1 MKDSDFLKES
11 KTLLKKI
18 AKQRDWLLCH
28 NKSHVST
35 SFASQ
40 EVRNL
45 EHAISTIKDAQS
57 MKNYLVRKNQFLNVL
72 ISSKNK
78 SYHTRLQQL
87 IESELSI
94 LNKLNE

>member
-1 MKDSDFLKES
+1 MKDSDFLKDG

-28 NKSHVST
+28 NKSRVSA

-40 EVRNL
+40 EIKNL
-45 EHAISTIKDAQS
+45 QYAISTIHDAKS
-57 MKNYLVRKNQFLNVL
+57 MKNYLVRKNEFLKIL

-78 SYHTRLQQL
+78 SYHKELNQL
-87 IESELSI
+87 IESELP
-94 LNKLNE
+94 NY